1 MTTPLRP
8 FIFIEP
14 PTLLERLPLKEVALE
29 TRGTR
34 TKADIPGMVRRV
46 LVDVGNGILFRCA
59 DHLNITQRQ
68 VQAWS
73 RDTEEVIRSLPTV
86 TTQQVRQKMWR
97 EARLRWSNDL
107 RADNGSLS
115 LSTIKILQVFE
126 DSVRDLPKMRP
137 SSTRRRSAPCG
148 TPAAWTSSTEPS

>member
-14 PTLLERLPLKEVALE
+14 PTLLERSSMKPSFVEERCIRIEVDDSSLS
-29 TRGTR
+29 R
-34 TKADIPGMVRRV
+34 PV
-46 LVDVGNGILFRCA
+46 LVSTGNGILFRCA

-86 TTQQVRQKMWR
+86 TTRQVRQKMWR

-107 RADNGSLS
+107 RAENGSLS
-115 LSTIKILQVFE
+115 LSTIF
-126 DSVRDLPKMRP
+126 LP
-137 SSTRRRSAPCG
+137 
-148 TPAAWTSSTEPS
+148 